1 MPDPFDEIY
10 QLSRVGQYD
19 AALAKLLGED
29 RAQLSAP
36 YDSDL
41 NHGWYVV
48 GDVFYKK
55 GEFRS
60 AAEAFDKAIADRPD
74 DHEALMALANCYFGL
89 SMPEMAER
97 YLRVA
102 LNFSDDP
109 ALIYNLGNAL
119 FDQGRNEEALAE
131 YRRIPETAGEIYSR
145 ARKNIR
151 AAQNA
156 TETGS

>member
-1 MPDPFDEIY
+1 MPNPFDEIY

-19 AALAKLLGED
+19 AALAKLLGD
-29 RAQLSAP
+29 DGAQLRAP
-36 YDSDL
+36 YNDDL

-74 DHEALMALANCYFGL
+74 DHEALMALANCYFEL

-102 LNFSDDP
+102 LEFSDDP

-119 FDQGRNEEALAE
+119 FDQGRYEEALAE
-131 YRRIPETAGEIYSR
+131 YRRVPETAGEICSL
-145 ARKNIR
+145 ARESIR